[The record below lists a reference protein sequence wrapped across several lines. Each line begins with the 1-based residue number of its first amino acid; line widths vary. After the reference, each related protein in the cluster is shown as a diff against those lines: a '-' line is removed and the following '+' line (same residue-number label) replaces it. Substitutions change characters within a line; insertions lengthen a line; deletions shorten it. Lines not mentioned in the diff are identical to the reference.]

1 MHCLKR
7 SYFSPSSK
15 DILEGLLFCCVTL
28 RNNIKVQACLDD
40 VMSAGAL
47 WTLWIDLI
55 FWLLMIDC
63 HRDLDGLVGLC
74 WPNFHA
80 LLLLNQVTGTEGDLR
95 RGRVE
100 VKAFFHRPYSDPL
113 TYYGTL
119 VRQQIKPLLSS
130 SCHAIC
136 SMSFFKVTKQT
147 FYLFLDLS
155 WFKSLPYRLSLIR
168 FTS

>member
-1 MHCLKR
+1 MVFWRVFYLLVFYYETYLSAGMPGRCNVT
-7 SYFSPSSK
+7 S
-15 DILEGLLFCCVTL
+15 ILVNFVDRPDSL
-28 RNNIKVQACLDD
+28 ILDD
-40 VMSAGAL
+40 YHA
-47 WTLWIDLI
+47 DLSV
-55 FWLLMIDC
+55 
-63 HRDLDGLVGLC
+63 HDGHSELC
-74 WPNFHA
+74 CPNFHA
-80 LLLLNQVTGTEGDLR
+80 LLLLNQMTGTEGDLR

-147 FYLFLDLS
+147 FCFFLDLS
-155 WFKSLPYRLSLIR
+155 
-168 FTS
+168 

>member
-1 MHCLKR
+1 MNFVDRPDSL
-7 SYFSPSSK
+7 
-15 DILEGLLFCCVTL
+15 I
-28 RNNIKVQACLDD
+28 LDD
-40 VMSAGAL
+40 YHV
-47 WTLWIDLI
+47 DLSV
-55 FWLLMIDC
+55 
-63 HRDLDGLVGLC
+63 HDGHSELC
-74 WPNFHA
+74 CPNFHA
-80 LLLLNQVTGTEGDLR
+80 LLLLNQMTGTEGDLR

-155 WFKSLPYRLSLIR
+155 
-168 FTS
+168 